1 MGIITDAGLID
12 RVEEALNQIR
22 PFLEADGGNV
32 SLVEITS
39 DFAVKVRLHGSCV
52 SCSMSH
58 MTMKAG
64 IEESVKRSVPEIRS
78 VIPVNLVQETKD

>member
-1 MGIITDAGLID
+1 MKENLNSNLIQK
-12 RVEEALNQIR
+12 VEEALSQIR

-32 SLVEITS
+32 SLVEITN
-39 DFAVKVRLHGSCV
+39 DYTAKVKLHGSCI

-64 IEESVKRSVPEIRS
+64 IEEAIKRAVPEIIS
-78 VIPVNLVQETKD
+78 VVPVNLPLEKSL